1 MHVTFNII
9 NLIIMKRFNLTE
21 QVKDLIKG
29 YTDKCGTQYFILS
42 MANEF
47 NPRCDDSWFQSLFL
61 EYNPTL
67 YNSNE
72 EFIETLCNAGGELM
86 DKVIEQFKVY
96 FEDSCNIN
104 RVGNGITMVTSDM
117 AGIALTF
124 ADSDLGLYIT
134 YMETLC

>member
-9 NLIIMKRFNLTE
+9 NLIIIKRFNLM
-21 QVKDLIKG
+21 G
-29 YTDKCGTQYFILS
+29 
-42 MANEF
+42 
-47 NPRCDDSWFQSLFL
+47 
-61 EYNPTL
+61 
-67 YNSNE
+67 
-72 EFIETLCNAGGELM
+72 
-86 DKVIEQFKVY
+86 QFKVY

-134 YMETLC
+134 YMEMLC

>member
-9 NLIIMKRFNLTE
+9 DLIIMKRFNLTE
-21 QVKDLIKG
+21 QV
-29 YTDKCGTQYFILS
+29 
-42 MANEF
+42 
-47 NPRCDDSWFQSLFL
+47 
-61 EYNPTL
+61 
-67 YNSNE
+67 
-72 EFIETLCNAGGELM
+72 
-86 DKVIEQFKVY
+86 KVY

>member
-1 MHVTFNII
+1 
-9 NLIIMKRFNLTE
+9 MKRFNLTE
-21 QVKDLIKG
+21 QVKGLING
-29 YTDKCGTQYFILS
+29 YSDEVGTRYFILS
-42 MANEF
+42 MVNEF
-47 NPRCDDSWFQSLFL
+47 NPRCDDSWFQALFL

-72 EFIETLCNAGGELM
+72 EYIDTLCNAGRELTEM
-86 DKVIEQFKVY
+86 VIEQFQVY
-96 FEDSCNIN
+96 FGDSCNIN
-104 RVGNGITMVTSDM
+104 QVGNGVTLVTSDK